1 MGAYPQLPAAEWA
14 RRYQSLAQ
22 DARELAG
29 EAKNEPAQISFSLLA
44 EQWERLAAAAEAT
57 TKPRP

>member
-29 EAKNEPAQISFSLLA
+29 AAKEEPAQTSYRLLA
-44 EQWERLAAAAEAT
+44 EQMERLAAAAEAT
-57 TKPRP
+57 KRASF